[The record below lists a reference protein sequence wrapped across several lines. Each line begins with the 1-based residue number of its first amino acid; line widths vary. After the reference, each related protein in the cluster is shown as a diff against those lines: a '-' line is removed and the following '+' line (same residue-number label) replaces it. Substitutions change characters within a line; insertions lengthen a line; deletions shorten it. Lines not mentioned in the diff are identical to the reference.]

1 MFNIAR
7 WFIHFFKNRI
17 ILVVIGVGIFFV
29 ILELGLSLGGFVLL
43 SIQEHRNILS
53 LKASAQ
59 YRIVCI
65 GESTTALGGDDSYPA
80 QLERILNQINPN
92 VKISVIN
99 KGVSR
104 VDSSKIL
111 QQLEENLDKYKPD
124 MVITMMGIND
134 FNAPLAY
141 VNNSGNFLDHLKT
154 YKLIKLIWLSVTSRL
169 SGVFHVK
176 SQSQKENCG
185 YNMSFSEDVLRKAIE
200 SNPDSDSAYVEL
212 ANFCA
217 YGEKDAEA
225 KELFKKAIELN
236 PRNDYAY
243 AGLGW
248 CYRKEGNLLKA
259 EELFKKALEFNPGN
273 NQACVELG
281 RYYYKQGKQNE
292 AGELFKK
299 ALDSDP
305 TSYIDVGSFYISQ
318 DNFVKAEE
326 IFTIA
331 IAADPVDSRAYGAL
345 ALLCDE
351 TDRPEFAK
359 QYYEKSRQLQLKHL
373 NSSTSLNYN
382 KIKEILD
389 KRGIR
394 LMCVQ
399 YPMRSIKPLMAIF
412 IGQDGIVFVD
422 NEKVFKEAVRKE
434 GIKEYFWDMF
444 GGDFGHCT
452 SKGNRLL
459 AQNIVDAFVKA
470 GVFSDIT
477 K

>member
-1 MFNIAR
+1 
-7 WFIHFFKNRI
+7 
-17 ILVVIGVGIFFV
+17 VIGLGIFLV
-29 ILELGLSLGGFVLL
+29 ILEAGLNLGGFVLL

-59 YRIVCI
+59 YRIMCI

-80 QLERILNQINPN
+80 QLERILNQINLN
-92 VKISVIN
+92 LRISVIN

-111 QQLEENLDKYKPD
+111 QQLEENLDKYKPN

-134 FNAPLAY
+134 FNGSLSY
-141 VNNSGNFLDHLKT
+141 VNDSGSFLNYSKT
-154 YKLIKLIWLSVTSRL
+154 YKLIKLIWLSVTNRL
-169 SGVFHVK
+169 SGVFQVK
-176 SQSQKENCG
+176 DRSQKEDHE
-185 YNMSFSEDVLRKAIE
+185 YNMSFSEDVLRKAVE
-200 SNPDSDSAYVEL
+200 LNPDSDSAYVEL
-212 ANFCA
+212 ANFYA
-217 YGEKDAEA
+217 YGEKDAKA

-248 CYRKEGNLLKA
+248 CYRKEGSLLKA
-259 EELFKKALEFNPGN
+259 EELFKKALELNPGN

-281 RYYYKQGKQNE
+281 RYYYQQGKRSE
-292 AGELFKK
+292 ADKLFKK

-305 TSYIDVGSFYISQ
+305 ASYIDVGSFYISQ
-318 DNFVKAEE
+318 DNLVKAEE
-326 IFTIA
+326 VFTKA
-331 IAADPVDSRAYGAL
+331 IVADPADSRAYGAL

-351 TDRPEFAK
+351 TGRPEFAR
-359 QYYEKSRQLQLKHL
+359 QYYEKSRQSQLKHL
-373 NSSTSLNYN
+373 NSLTRDNYN

-389 KRGIR
+389 KRKVR

-412 IGQDGIVFVD
+412 TGWDGIVFVD

-434 GIKEYFWDMF
+434 GVKEYFWDMF

-459 AQNIVDAFVKA
+459 AQNIANALVKA
-470 GVFSDIT
+470 GVFSDM
-477 K
+477 KK